1 MATKNIDIVI
11 NAKDNASKAFDSLW
25 DKIKKNLNTIKIAS
39 GAISAWVVALWKK
52 FLDASIENEPLQ
64 KSFERLSE
72 SAWIASKDMLDAMRK
87 ASQWTVADTN
97 LMAQANKAYALWIVN
112 SAEDMATM
120 IEIARL
126 KWQAMGRTM
135 EEALGDITTW
145 LWRWSAQILDNLW
158 IVINAEEVNEK
169 YAQSIWKTAKEL
181 TEAEKK
187 QALVNAV
194 IEQGR
199 KELEESWEVQLTMQE
214 RLAKVNATRENTKNV
229 IWDAL
234 IPVLDKLLTAIT
246 PIIEKVAK
254 WIEEN
259 PELTANLLL
268 VAWALAWLTFACTT
282 IIPAITTIVWLLSW
296 PAWRIALLAW
306 VVAWLYALDEKLLTT
321 DEQVALY
328 KQELENLRIEYDNGT
343 ISLEEYNARTDDLN
357 NKIAEAEAKHRT
369 LWWYLK
375 DNFIQTLHEVL
386 HPLDTARNLWKDIKF
401 RVHEWEVAL
410 LQWGISI
417 AKDVIPIIDKLIWYL
432 RDAWNRLKKVAS
444 MLWNWISSAWSTV
457 SWRIDSAK
465 SLVGFA
471 NGWSVQGNVPILV
484 WEKWPEVFVPS
495 SSWTIVPNRELW
507 WINVNVNFGWVA
519 INNWSD
525 ETLLAQIVSDTITR
539 NLELYQK
546 GIY

>member
-1 MATKNIDIVI
+1 
-11 NAKDNASKAFDSLW
+11 
-25 DKIKKNLNTIKIAS
+25 
-39 GAISAWVVALWKK
+39 
-52 FLDASIENEPLQ
+52 
-64 KSFERLSE
+64 
-72 SAWIASKDMLDAMRK
+72 
-87 ASQWTVADTN
+87 
-97 LMAQANKAYALWIVN
+97 
-112 SAEDMATM
+112 
-120 IEIARL
+120 
-126 KWQAMGRTM
+126 
-135 EEALGDITTW
+135 
-145 LWRWSAQILDNLW
+145 
-158 IVINAEEVNEK
+158 
-169 YAQSIWKTAKEL
+169 
-181 TEAEKK
+181 
-187 QALVNAV
+187 
-194 IEQGR
+194 
-199 KELEESWEVQLTMQE
+199 
-214 RLAKVNATRENTKNV
+214 
-229 IWDAL
+229 
-234 IPVLDKLLTAIT
+234 
-246 PIIEKVAK
+246 
-254 WIEEN
+254 
-259 PELTANLLL
+259 
-268 VAWALAWLTFACTT
+268 
-282 IIPAITTIVWLLSW
+282 
-296 PAWRIALLAW
+296 
-306 VVAWLYALDEKLLTT
+306 
-321 DEQVALY
+321 
-328 KQELENLRIEYDNGT
+328 
-343 ISLEEYNARTDDLN
+343 
-357 NKIAEAEAKHRT
+357 
-369 LWWYLK
+369 LK

-417 AKDVIPIIDKLIWYL
+417 SKDVIPIIDKLIWYL